1 MKLRVSILTKVMA
14 SSILLVAF
22 LAGVGYEGYAAIER
36 VQTDMTTTSRRQ
48 TLAAGS
54 QALQSLLYR
63 QALAAEGYVVSHNG
77 GDYNEYQSLGTQ
89 VDKQVTDL
97 INTATVAATKQ
108 KLQALQTSYGA
119 YRTVMADV
127 INQAEVGK
135 QQEAQQALTTK
146 VKPQLNQ
153 MIKVADETVTDMTQ
167 KVKDGFQQSNATG
180 EQAQTRMRLVAIVAA
195 ALGLVLSW
203 FIASRITKPIRAV
216 AVLAQQVA
224 TGDLQVKAPRVVSR
238 DEVGDVT
245 TAFLHMVESLR
256 SLIQEVVASG
266 QAIHLSAQTMTGAT
280 GQAAQAVAAVS
291 QAIEQVAGG
300 ATSQS
305 TAAQDTAKM
314 IQEVQQ
320 AVAQIAQGAQE
331 QSTRSQETAAMI
343 DRMIADIGQA
353 AATLDGV
360 NQTAGQSVATASGG
374 GEVIQRTM
382 QSMAEIRTSV
392 FDSAQHLKTLGQLSK
407 QINEITIAITE
418 MADQTNLLAL
428 NAAIEAARAG
438 EHGRGFAVVAE
449 EVRRLAERSAKSS
462 GEIAQ
467 LIASIQ
473 KGTTEAIGSMEQATL
488 KVEDGVRL
496 TGETAQALAGILA
509 GATDTGKRIL
519 DVVAISERLTE
530 ASGHVI
536 SAVNAVAAVT
546 EENTAATEEMAASS
560 EKVTTSVQEI
570 AAVSEENAAAAE
582 EVAASME
589 ELRTMAESITTEAQ
603 GLTRVAEELQNR
615 VSHFRV

>member
-1 MKLRVSILTKVMA
+1 
-14 SSILLVAF
+14 
-22 LAGVGYEGYAAIER
+22 
-36 VQTDMTTTSRRQ
+36 
-48 TLAAGS
+48 
-54 QALQSLLYR
+54 
-63 QALAAEGYVVSHNG
+63 
-77 GDYNEYQSLGTQ
+77 
-89 VDKQVTDL
+89 
-97 INTATVAATKQ
+97 
-108 KLQALQTSYGA
+108 
-119 YRTVMADV
+119 
-127 INQAEVGK
+127 
-135 QQEAQQALTTK
+135 
-146 VKPQLNQ
+146 
-153 MIKVADETVTDMTQ
+153 
-167 KVKDGFQQSNATG
+167 
-180 EQAQTRMRLVAIVAA
+180 
-195 ALGLVLSW
+195 
-203 FIASRITKPIRAV
+203 
-216 AVLAQQVA
+216 
-224 TGDLQVKAPRVVSR
+224 
-238 DEVGDVT
+238 
-245 TAFLHMVESLR
+245 
-256 SLIQEVVASG
+256 
-266 QAIHLSAQTMTGAT
+266 
-280 GQAAQAVAAVS
+280 
-291 QAIEQVAGG
+291 
-300 ATSQS
+300 
-305 TAAQDTAKM
+305 
-314 IQEVQQ
+314 
-320 AVAQIAQGAQE
+320 
-331 QSTRSQETAAMI
+331 
-343 DRMIADIGQA
+343 
-353 AATLDGV
+353 V

-392 FDSAQHLKTLGQLSK
+392 FDSAQHLKTLGELSK
-407 QINEITIAITE
+407 QINEITVAITE

-603 GLTRVAEELQNR
+603 GLTRVAAELQNR